1 VLLPFSDRGWFAAA
15 VALYA
20 LAAGFAVIIWRRQF
34 QRDSGALYGLMA
46 AGWVLHTGAMFRRGF
61 SLERCP
67 IHNLF
72 EATMFVAW
80 TISAAYLVIGGFSRM
95 RFLGVFAAPVLTLLG
110 VFALMPALD
119 PPVLDRSLAVRPD
132 FSSGWGPIHAAL
144 VLLAYGS
151 FGLGSLASGMYLR
164 QEHSLRFDKARA
176 LRALLPPITRL
187 ESATTGLLWAGWG
200 LLSAGLASGSLYLR
214 QARGAWFVADPFV
227 IYSCVTWLL
236 YGGLILGAWQFRQ
249 RGRRLAWGSVL
260 GFAVLMLTFWGMYLL
275 SEMHNRVPRPTA

>member
-1 VLLPFSDRGWFAAA
+1 M
-15 VALYA
+15 ALYA

-119 PPVLDRSLAVRPD
+119 PPVLDRSMAVRPD

>member
-1 VLLPFSDRGWFAAA
+1 MPLPFSDRGLFAAA
-15 VALYA
+15 VVLYA
-20 LAAGFAVIIWRRQF
+20 LATGFAVIIWRRQF
-34 QRDSGALYGLMA
+34 QRDSGAIYGLMTL
-46 AGWVLHTGAMFRRGF
+46 GWILHTAAMFRRGF

-80 TISAAYLVIGGFSRM
+80 TISAVYLVIGGFSRM
-95 RFLGVFAAPVLTLLG
+95 RFLGAFAAPVLTLLG

-119 PPVLDRSLAVRPD
+119 RPAGERPD
-132 FSSGWGPIHAAL
+132 FSSGWGPVHAAL

-236 YGGLILGAWQFRQ
+236 YGTLLIGAWQFRQ

-275 SEMHNRVPRPTA
+275 SDMHNRVPRPNA

>member
-1 VLLPFSDRGWFAAA
+1 MTSPISDRGLFAAA

-34 QRDSGALYGLMA
+34 QRDSVALYGLMA
-46 AGWVLHTGAMFRRGF
+46 VGWMLHTGAMFRRGF

-80 TISAAYLVIGGFSRM
+80 TISVVYLLIGGFSRL
-95 RFLGVFAAPVLTLLG
+95 RFLGAFAAPVLTLLG

-119 PPVLDRSLAVRPD
+119 RSPLDRVAGGRPD
-132 FSSGWGPIHAAL
+132 FSTGWGPVHAAL

-151 FGLGSLASGMYLR
+151 FGLGSLASGMYLH
-164 QEHSLRFDKARA
+164 QAHSLRFDKARA

-227 IYSCVTWLL
+227 VYSCVTWLL
-236 YGGLILGAWQFRQ
+236 YGVLIVGAWQFRQ

-260 GFAVLMLTFWGMYLL
+260 GFAFLMLTFWGMYLL
-275 SEMHNRVPRPTA
+275 SDMHNRAPRPDA

>member
-1 VLLPFSDRGWFAAA
+1 VSLPFSDRGLFGAA
-15 VALYA
+15 VVLYA

-34 QRDSGALYGLMA
+34 QRDSVALYALMSV
-46 AGWVLHTGAMFRRGF
+46 GWVLHTGAMFRRGF

-67 IHNLF
+67 INNLF
-72 EATMFVAW
+72 EATVFVTW
-80 TISAAYLVIGGFSRM
+80 TISAVYLLIGGFSRM
-95 RFLGVFAAPVLTLLG
+95 RFLGAFAAPVLTLLG

-119 PPVLDRSLAVRPD
+119 PPAGQRPD

-187 ESATTGLLWAGWG
+187 ESATTGLLWVGWG
-200 LLSAGLASGSLYLR
+200 LLSAGMASGSLYLR

-236 YGGLILGAWQFRQ
+236 YGGLLVAAWQFRQ

-260 GFAVLMLTFWGMYLL
+260 GFSVLMLTFWGMYLL
-275 SEMHNRVPRPTA
+275 SEMHNRVPRPNS

>member
-1 VLLPFSDRGWFAAA
+1 LFAAA
-15 VALYA
+15 VVLYA

-34 QRDSGALYGLMA
+34 QRDSVALYGLMA
-46 AGWVLHTGAMFRRGF
+46 VGWVLHTGAMFRRGF

-72 EATMFVAW
+72 EATMFVTW
-80 TISAAYLVIGGFSRM
+80 TISAVYLLIGGFSRM
-95 RFLGVFAAPVLTLLG
+95 RFLGAFAAPVLTLLG

-119 PPVLDRSLAVRPD
+119 PPAGQRPD

-187 ESATTGLLWAGWG
+187 ESATTGLLWVGWG

-236 YGGLILGAWQFRQ
+236 YGGLLLGAWQFRQ

-275 SEMHNRVPRPTA
+275 SEMHNRVPRPNS

>member
-1 VLLPFSDRGWFAAA
+1 MPLPFSDRGLFAAA
-15 VALYA
+15 VVLYA

-34 QRDSGALYGLMA
+34 QRDSVALYGLMA
-46 AGWVLHTGAMFRRGF
+46 VGWVLHTGAMFRRGF
-61 SLERCP
+61 SLERWP
-67 IHNLF
+67 INNLF
-72 EATMFVAW
+72 EATMFVTW
-80 TISAAYLVIGGFSRM
+80 TISTVYLLIGGFSRM
-95 RFLGVFAAPVLTLLG
+95 RFLGAFAAPVLTLLG

-119 PPVLDRSLAVRPD
+119 PPAGHRPD

-151 FGLGSLASGMYLR
+151 FGLGSLASGMYLQ

-187 ESATTGLLWAGWG
+187 ESATTGLLWVGWG
-200 LLSAGLASGSLYLR
+200 LLSAGMASGSLYLR

-236 YGGLILGAWQFRQ
+236 YGGLLIAAWQFRQ

-275 SEMHNRVPRPTA
+275 SEMHNRVPRPNS